1 MRKRL
6 IAFFVAVMAVAAQSV
21 ACTSVIVGK
30 DASVDGSVMCTYSC
44 DSYGTFHPMY
54 HFPAAKHEKGE
65 MLKIYDRDTR
75 VYHGEIPEAPITP
88 PQKKQLTFFSYL
100 T

>member
-1 MRKRL
+1 MSK
-6 IAFFVAVMAVAAQSV
+6 IFFVSLVAGVVAWGQAL

-65 MLKIYDRDTR
+65 
-75 VYHGEIPEAPITP
+75 
-88 PQKKQLTFFSYL
+88 
-100 T
+100 

>member
-54 HFPAAKHEKGE
+54 HSLLRSMRKG
-65 MLKIYDRDTR
+65 RC
-75 VYHGEIPEAPITP
+75 
-88 PQKKQLTFFSYL
+88 
-100 T
+100 